1 MFSWLASFHVT
12 VGGHQFGFVWI
23 AVLLLLFIFFLFY
36 AIPAVWSLVDLY
48 RLSSRINAAKAT
60 STPLTKGAMSDIFQP
75 FGHFNHRWNEY
86 AETLHE
92 QFTNVDGEKRLLR
105 IRATVPAEVYFNAV
119 AVIDGRTHAEFF
131 RHLPGILTGIGIIGT
146 FIGLISGLQEFNL
159 KLDDP
164 AMLTA
169 ALDKLIYSV
178 KEAFIASAVA
188 IIAAMLVTFI
198 EKALVNWNHNRLD
211 KLVQTIDGLHE
222 AGAGEE
228 YLAQL
233 VRSSEEG
240 ATHSRQLKDSLVE
253 DLKHLLTE
261 LTERQVQATHQAS
274 AAMANQIGDSIAG
287 SLQAPLDKIANVVEV
302 ASGKQ
307 GDAVHGML
315 ENLMTAFMAKLED
328 TMGDQMKGL
337 AAMLTESAGSMREMQ
352 AGFGRLVSELS
363 QAGDN
368 ASRSMSDQLANMMAE
383 AEARQARMA
392 EALDRAVASM
402 QGQISGGQEEMQ
414 QRLGDAIA
422 GIKDTV
428 GQMMADMA
436 EQRRHL
442 AASGDEEAQRLRE
455 AMTSLLDEVRSASQ
469 QTANRYGDELSATLA
484 KVQSALDTTL
494 GSLSDSQRAN
504 DERSQQLLETLDARL
519 TVLIDSSK
527 GAADSLR
534 ENIGRLNQTS
544 MEAINGMNRGAETMR
559 KAAEGFATAG
569 DTVTGAVAKGGELF
583 ERVSTVAKGL
593 EATAGTMRDT
603 VAAYAQTRG
612 SLEAMAETLRTTV
625 QEADQRAGLSGTLV
639 TDMERLVARF
649 SESQTQAREYLDEI
663 TSVLGR
669 AFDDFSKSTTT
680 SLDKSRSD
688 FDVSLSK
695 AVGMLDS
702 EIQELTE
709 VLENFRV
716 RVSN

>member
-1 MFSWLASFHVT
+1 MFSSLASFHVT
-12 VGGHQFGFVWI
+12 IGGYQIGIVAI
-23 AVLLLLFIFFLFY
+23 SVLVLFASFLY
-36 AIPAVWSLVDLY
+36 LYVIPAIRSLVDLY
-48 RLSSRINAAKAT
+48 RLSSRIAATKAK
-60 STPLTKGAMSDIFQP
+60 SEPLTKDSIAAIFGP
-75 FGHFNHRWNEY
+75 FGHFNHRWMEY

-92 QFTNVDGEKRLLR
+92 QFSYTDGEKKLFRV
-105 IRATVPAEVYFNAV
+105 RATVPAEIYFNV
-119 AVIDGRTHAEFF
+119 SSVIDGRTRAEFF
-131 RHLPGILTGIGIIGT
+131 RHLPGILTGVGIIGT

-178 KEAFIASAVA
+178 KEAFIASAIA
-188 IIAAMLVTFI
+188 IIAAMVVTFI
-198 EKALVNWNHNRLD
+198 EKGLVNWNHNRLD
-211 KLVQTIDGLHE
+211 KLVQAIDSLYE

-228 YLAQL
+228 YLAEL
-233 VRSSEEG
+233 VRSSAEG

-274 AAMANQIGDSIAG
+274 AAMASQIGDSIAG

-315 ENLMTAFMAKLED
+315 EDLMTAFMAKLED
-328 TMGDQMKGL
+328 TMGGQMKGL

-368 ASRSMSDQLANMMAE
+368 ASRSMSDQLGAMMAE

-392 EALDRAVASM
+392 EALDRAVATM

-422 GIKDTV
+422 GIKDAV

-442 AASGDEEAQRLRE
+442 AASGDEDAQRLRE

-484 KVQSALDTTL
+484 KVQGALDVTL
-494 GSLSDSQRAN
+494 GNLSDSQRAN
-504 DERSQQLLETLDARL
+504 DERNQQLLGTLEARL

-559 KAAEGFATAG
+559 RAAEGFTTAG

-612 SLEAMAETLRTTV
+612 SLEAMAETLRNTV
-625 QEADQRAGLSGTLV
+625 QEADQRAGLSRTLV
-639 TDMERLVARF
+639 TDMERLVTRF
-649 SESQTQAREYLDEI
+649 GESQTQAREYLDEI
-663 TSVLGR
+663 TSVLSK
-669 AFDDFSKSTTT
+669 AFDDFGSSMTR
-680 SLDKSRSD
+680 SLDRNRGE
-688 FDVSLSK
+688 FDASLSK

-702 EIQELTE
+702 EIQELTD
-709 VLENFRV
+709 VLENFRA
-716 RVSN
+716 RVSG

>member
-1 MFSWLASFHVT
+1 MFSSLASFHVT
-12 VGGHQFGFVWI
+12 IGGYQIGLVVIFVL
-23 AVLLLLFIFFLFY
+23 VLSGIFLFFY
-36 AIPAVWSLVDLY
+36 VVPAIRSLLDLY
-48 RLSSRINAAKAT
+48 RLSSRINA
-60 STPLTKGAMSDIFQP
+60 TKDKSEPPTKESISVIFRPFSDFS
-75 FGHFNHRWNEY
+75 HRWVEY

-92 QFTNVDGEKRLLR
+92 QFSYPDGEKKLFRV
-105 IRATVPAEVYFNAV
+105 RATVPAEVYFNAA

-131 RHLPGILTGIGIIGT
+131 RHLPGILTGVGIIGT

-178 KEAFIASAVA
+178 KEAFFASAIA
-188 IIAAMLVTFI
+188 IIAAMVVTFI
-198 EKALVNWNHNRLD
+198 EKFLVNWNHNRLD
-211 KLVQTIDGLHE
+211 KLVQAIDGLYE

-228 YLAQL
+228 YLAEL
-233 VRSSEEG
+233 VRSSAEG
-240 ATHSRQLKDSLVE
+240 ATQSRQLKDSLVE

-274 AAMANQIGDSIAG
+274 AAMASQIGDSIAG

-315 ENLMTAFMAKLED
+315 EDLMTAFMAKLED
-328 TMGDQMKGL
+328 TMGGQMKGL

-368 ASRSMSDQLANMMAE
+368 ASRSMSDQLGTMMAE

-392 EALDRAVASM
+392 EALDRAVATM

-422 GIKDTV
+422 GIKDAV

-442 AASGDEEAQRLRE
+442 AASDDEEAQRLRE

-484 KVQSALDTTL
+484 KVQGALDATL
-494 GSLSDSQRAN
+494 GNLSDSQRAN
-504 DERSQQLLETLDARL
+504 DERSQQLLETLEARL

-559 KAAEGFATAG
+559 RAAEGFTTAG

-612 SLEAMAETLRTTV
+612 SLEAMAETLRNTV
-625 QEADQRAGLSGTLV
+625 QEADQRAGLSRTLV
-639 TDMERLVARF
+639 TDMERLVTRF
-649 SESQTQAREYLDEI
+649 GESQTQAREYLDEI
-663 TSVLGR
+663 TSVLSK
-669 AFDDFSKSTTT
+669 AFDDFGSSMTR
-680 SLDKSRSD
+680 SLDRNRGE
-688 FDVSLSK
+688 FDASLSK

-702 EIQELTE
+702 EIQELTD

-716 RVSN
+716 RVSG

>member
-1 MFSWLASFHVT
+1 MFSSLASFHVT
-12 VGGHQFGFVWI
+12 IGGYQIGLVVIFVL
-23 AVLLLLFIFFLFY
+23 VLSGIFLFFY
-36 AIPAVWSLVDLY
+36 VVPAVRSLLDLY
-48 RLSSRINAAKAT
+48 RLSSRINA
-60 STPLTKGAMSDIFQP
+60 TKDKSEPPTKESISVIFRPFSDFS
-75 FGHFNHRWNEY
+75 HRWVEY

-92 QFTNVDGEKRLLR
+92 QFSYTDGEKKLFRV
-105 IRATVPAEVYFNAV
+105 RATVPAEVYFNAA

-131 RHLPGILTGIGIIGT
+131 RHLPGILTGVGIIGT

-178 KEAFIASAVA
+178 KEAFFASAIA
-188 IIAAMLVTFI
+188 IIAAMVVTFI
-198 EKALVNWNHNRLD
+198 EKFLVNWNHNRLD
-211 KLVQTIDGLHE
+211 KLVQAIDGLYE

-228 YLAQL
+228 YLAEL
-233 VRSSEEG
+233 VRSSAEG

-274 AAMANQIGDSIAG
+274 AAMASQIGDSIAG

-315 ENLMTAFMAKLED
+315 EDLMTAFMAKLED
-328 TMGDQMKGL
+328 TMGGQMKGL

-368 ASRSMSDQLANMMAE
+368 ASRSMSDQLGAMMAE

-392 EALDRAVASM
+392 EALDRAVATM

-422 GIKDTV
+422 GIKDAV

-442 AASGDEEAQRLRE
+442 AASGDEDAQRLRE

-484 KVQSALDTTL
+484 KVQGALDVTL
-494 GSLSDSQRAN
+494 GNLSDSQRAN
-504 DERSQQLLETLDARL
+504 DERSQQLLETLEARL

-559 KAAEGFATAG
+559 RAAEGFATAG

-612 SLEAMAETLRTTV
+612 SLEAMAETLRNTV
-625 QEADQRAGLSGTLV
+625 QEADQRAGLSRTLV
-639 TDMERLVARF
+639 TDMERLVTRF
-649 SESQTQAREYLDEI
+649 GESQTQARAYLDEI
-663 TSVLGR
+663 TSVLGK
-669 AFDDFSKSTTT
+669 AFDDFDSSMTR
-680 SLDKSRSD
+680 SLDRNRGE
-688 FDVSLSK
+688 FDASLSN

-702 EIQELTE
+702 VIQELTD

-716 RVSN
+716 RVSG